1 MATYSPI
8 SNRSTR
14 NLTHNI
20 RRRDSIN
27 SSIGAT
33 SVRRLIAVVRS
44 NTHNIHQH
52 RQGPPYSRRIL
63 ISNLVI
69 LCVSHLIVTAG
80 FLPFLALQTS
90 VSVWTTP
97 LEQYFQPIN
106 INIGSLLL
114 ALAYF
119 FAAISSLLGPSLL
132 QKLGSNVIFLCSYI
146 VFVVFYISH
155 MYPSLF
161 LLLPMSIFLGL
172 ALGPLTLSQIT
183 FLMTLSVKL
192 GYMFSEEEED
202 AKTLRRT
209 CIIRRLARAFQAA
222 HDFGLIIGSILSAL
236 LITYTVSIN
245 INKYED
251 SYDNTTAV
259 GNKSN
264 SESYC
269 LNSSVEYNCSR

>member
-14 NLTHNI
+14 NLSHNI

-44 NTHNIHQH
+44 NTHNSHQH

-69 LCVSHLIVTAG
+69 LCISHLIVTAA

-97 LEQYFQPIN
+97 LEQFFQPIN

-114 ALAYF
+114 AVVYF
-119 FAAISSLLGPSLL
+119 FGAISSLLGPSFVH
-132 QKLGSNVIFLCSYI
+132 KLGSNVILLCSYI
-146 VFVVFYISH
+146 VFIVFYVTH
-155 MYPSLF
+155 LYPSLF

-172 ALGPLTLSQIT
+172 VLGPLASSQIA

-192 GYMFSEEEED
+192 GYMFSEEEEE

-236 LITYTVSIN
+236 LITYAVSIN
-245 INKYED
+245 ISKYEEN
-251 SYDNTTAV
+251 YDNTTAV
-259 GNKSN
+259 IIKNY
-264 SESYC
+264 SESNC
-269 LNSSVEYNCSR
+269 STTVEYNCSR